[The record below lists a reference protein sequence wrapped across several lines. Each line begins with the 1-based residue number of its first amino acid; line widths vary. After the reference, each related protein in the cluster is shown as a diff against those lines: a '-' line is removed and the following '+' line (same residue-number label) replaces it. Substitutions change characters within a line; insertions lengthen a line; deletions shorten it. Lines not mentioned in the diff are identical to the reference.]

1 MYRAARGGR
10 VLDRMEEH
18 AAHTTSRP
26 GPTTSGRA
34 FGATSRVRGS
44 RDYLESAGKAVQ
56 FLGHMGVEVYCTNE
70 EHPVKVLALGEPFTL
85 TFDQA
90 KAIGLRVPPSE
101 PPM

>member
-1 MYRAARGGR
+1 
-10 VLDRMEEH
+10 
-18 AAHTTSRP
+18 
-26 GPTTSGRA
+26 
-34 FGATSRVRGS
+34 
-44 RDYLESAGKAVQ
+44 VQ
-56 FLGHMGVEVYCTNE
+56 FRGYFGVDLYCTNE

>member
-1 MYRAARGGR
+1 MPRTQRLDPAQQRAVEHLARHQGCVCIDCG
-10 VLDRMEEH
+10 
-18 AAHTTSRP
+18 S
-26 GPTTSGRA
+26 SG
-34 FGATSRVRGS
+34 
-44 RDYLESAGKAVQ
+44 YLKRNKKAVQ
-56 FLGHMGVEVYCTNE
+56 FPGHIDLEVYCTNE